1 MNDKHN
7 YTDERSTQILIALLK
22 AHGIRKVIANP
33 GTTNISFVGSIQND
47 PWFEVYSGVDERH
60 SAYLACGL
68 SYESREPVV
77 LSCTGATA
85 SRNYLPAMTE
95 AYYRK
100 LPILAI
106 TFTHPFNGIGQLV
119 PQVIDRSVSP
129 NDTVVGKFEIRTIR
143 TNADAKYCGNRI
155 NAAILALTARGG
167 GPVHLNIEESG
178 VMTFTTRELPY
189 VQKVERYS
197 WENYETM
204 PELPRDGK
212 IAVFLSSGYV
222 PDVWEPFIRSHNAI
236 VFASEE
242 CDYSGSNRVYA
253 SLLASQKGFRN
264 NPKYSHLK
272 PDLIIDAG
280 EISGDYPGFGCLC
293 DCAPVWRVS
302 QDGELR
308 DRFHRLECLFDMP
321 ASRFVERYSGES
333 VSATFSFYQDWMEA
347 DAKLRVNIPELPFSN
362 PWIAK
367 VTSERIPE
375 NAIIHFGILNSL
387 RSWNL
392 FPIRQRIKT
401 SCNVGGFGIDGG
413 ISTLIG
419 AALASPD
426 KLHFGVFGDLAFFYD
441 LNSLGNRHIGKNLR
455 IILINNGCGSE
466 FNMYFHPGS
475 QFKNHTNDFIA
486 AGGHFGNKS
495 ERLVKNYVQDL
506 GFIYLSARNKEEYA
520 SVIETFINA
529 EQTAPM
535 VLECFTNSE
544 DESEAHARINT
555 IDPFGDVGSTKEF
568 LKSMVPG
575 RVKNAFRELIK

>member
-1 MNDKHN
+1 VSDKHY
-7 YTDERSTQILIALLK
+7 YTDEKNAQIVIALLK

-33 GTTNISFVGSIQND
+33 GTTNIAFVGSVQND
-47 PWFEVYSGVDERH
+47 PWFQVYSGVDERH
-60 SAYLACGL
+60 SAYLACGMAA
-68 SYESREPVV
+68 ESGEAVV

-106 TFTHPFNGIGQLV
+106 TFTHPFNDIGQLV

-129 NDTVVGKFEIRTIR
+129 NDVAVGKFEIRTVR
-143 TNADAKYCGNRI
+143 SNSDARYCGNRI
-155 NAAILALTARGG
+155 NAAILALRARGG
-167 GPVHLNIEESG
+167 GPVHINIEESG
-178 VMTFTTRELPY
+178 VMTFRTKELPH

-197 WENYETM
+197 WENCETM
-204 PELPRDGK
+204 PELPRGGK
-212 IAVFLSSGYV
+212 IAVFLSSGYGS
-222 PDVWEPFIRSHNAI
+222 DVWTPFVRSHNAI

-242 CDYSGSNRVYA
+242 CDYSGPNRVCA
-253 SLLASQKGFRN
+253 SLLASQKGFKN

-280 EISGDYPGFGCLC
+280 EMSGDYPGCRCLR
-293 DCAPVWRVS
+293 DGAPVWRVS

-308 DRFHRLECLFDMP
+308 DRFHRLVCLFDMP

-333 VSATFSFYQDWMEA
+333 VSAAFYQDWMDA
-347 DAKLRVNIPELPFSN
+347 DAKLRAQIPELPFSN
-362 PWIAK
+362 PWIAQ

-375 NAIIHFGILNSL
+375 NAVIHFGILNSL

-392 FPIRQRIKT
+392 FPIRKSVKT

-419 AALASPD
+419 ASLASPD

-441 LNSLGNRHIGKNLR
+441 LNSMGNRHIGSNLR
-455 IILINNGCGSE
+455 IILVNNGCGSE

-475 QFKNHTNDFIA
+475 QFKEHTNDFIA

-495 ERLVKNYVQDL
+495 KRLVKNYVEDL
-506 GFIYLSARNKEEYA
+506 GFTYLSAQNKEEYT
-520 SVIETFINA
+520 SVIDRFFSS
-529 EQTAPM
+529 EQTAPI

-544 DESEAHARINT
+544 EESEAHARINS
-555 IDPFGDVGSTKEF
+555 IDPFDGGGSTQGF

-575 RVKNAFRELIK
+575 RVKNAIREFIK